1 MIDALKEYVQSGAEP
16 EKIIEKI
23 KRQIKDY
30 VDGRLNDDKQ
40 LKREIYKWDIVC
52 KWYGRDVKTKTD
64 LTEWVKGD
72 YYDPSSKNKK
82 GINNLISRTAYSDW
96 QDGIIAGERGNDAE
110 LSSAMALIRS
120 DNFDEIVKLP
130 INNWTNKNGQ
140 HKKIDLQ
147 IVSTYLMCHNPFDYM
162 QVKKAEFEAARSDW
176 KLKIGFKEYEQWLRT
191 RKVSKNSSS
200 FYMRTLRSA
209 YNKVISR
216 NQMEQTFPFRN
227 VYTGVERTRKRAVPE
242 DIMVRLQ
249 KLDLTHSAPLAFSRD
264 MFIFSY
270 CTRGMAFVDIA
281 YLKKEDVS
289 GGILS
294 YVRHKT
300 GQRLT
305 VRIEPLIEEII
316 ERYEPFVHNSPY
328 LFPIITSNDPEEAF
342 RQYQTALGYHNRK
355 LKKLGKLTGENLHLS
370 SYTARHS
377 WATVARKHNVPLS
390 VISAGMG
397 HTSEKTTLIY
407 LDSVENS
414 LIDKA
419 NEEILEALCRN
430 VSK

>member
-1 MIDALKEYVQSGAEP
+1 MATVKVKFRKSSVEGKAGTIYYQLCHKQSNRQITTRMRVLPHWWDAEKETFIAEADNNGLSARYQP
-16 EKIIEKI
+16 QIEKDLLCI
-23 KRQIKDY
+23 RQILCEWDGEGRDY
-30 VDGRLNDDKQ
+30 TLADVIDRFRTLNENGDTVLSCLATLVGKLKNDDRWGNARNLQRASNSFSDFLGGLDIPLKQ
-40 LKREIYKWDIVC
+40 V
-52 KWYGRDVKTKTD
+52 
-64 LTEWVKGD
+64 
-72 YYDPSSKNKK
+72 
-82 GINNLISRTAYSDW
+82 
-96 QDGIIAGERGNDAE
+96 
-110 LSSAMALIRS
+110 
-120 DNFDEIVKLP
+120 DEKL
-130 INNWTNKNGQ
+130 
-140 HKKIDLQ
+140 
-147 IVSTYLMCHNPFDYM
+147 VM
-162 QVKKAEFEAARSDW
+162 
-176 KLKIGFKEYEQWLRT
+176 EYEQWLRT

-209 YNKVISR
+209 YNKVISQ

-419 NEEILEALCRN
+419 NEEILEALCRT

>member
-1 MIDALKEYVQSGAEP
+1 MATVKVKFRKSSVKGKAGTIYYQLCHKQSNKQITTRMHVLSQWWDAEKETFISEADNSGMSARYQRQ
-16 EKIIEKI
+16 IEKDLHCI
-23 KRQIKDY
+23 RRILCEWDGMGKDY
-30 VDGRLNDDKQ
+30 TLADVIARFHAQDENKDTMLSCLAALVDEFKNNERWGNARNLQRATNSFSGF
-40 LKREIYKWDIVC
+40 LGGLDIPFEQVDE
-52 KWYGRDVKTKTD
+52 K
-64 LTEWVKGD
+64 
-72 YYDPSSKNKK
+72 
-82 GINNLISRTAYSDW
+82 LI
-96 QDGIIAGERGNDAE
+96 
-110 LSSAMALIRS
+110 M
-120 DNFDEIVKLP
+120 
-130 INNWTNKNGQ
+130 
-140 HKKIDLQ
+140 
-147 IVSTYLMCHNPFDYM
+147 
-162 QVKKAEFEAARSDW
+162 
-176 KLKIGFKEYEQWLRT
+176 EYEQWLRA

-209 YNKVISR
+209 YNKVISTK
-216 NQMEQTFPFRN
+216 QWEQTYPFRN
-227 VYTGVERTRKRAVPE
+227 VYTGVERTRKRAVRE
-242 DIMVRLQ
+242 DVMVCLQ
-249 KLDLTHSAPLAFSRD
+249 KLDLARSAPLAFSRD
-264 MFIFSY
+264 LFIFSY

-281 YLKKEDVS
+281 YLKKENIN
-289 GGILS
+289 GGVLS

-316 ERYEPFVHNSPY
+316 KRYESSVCNSPY

-355 LKKLGKLTGENLHLS
+355 LKKLGKLTGENLRLS

-377 WATVARKHNVPLS
+377 WATIARNHNVPLS

-407 LDSVENS
+407 LESVENL

-419 NEEILEALCRN
+419 NEGILKALCRN

>member
-1 MIDALKEYVQSGAEP
+1 MATVKVKFRKSSVEGKAGSIYYQLCHKQSNRQITTRMHILPQWWDAEKETFISEADNNGMSARYQRQ
-16 EKIIEKI
+16 IEKDLQRI
-23 KRQIKDY
+23 RRILCEWDGTGKDY
-30 VDGRLNDDKQ
+30 TLTDVITRFRTWDENGDTVLSSLVTLVDELKNDDRWGNARNLQRALNSFSGFLGGLDIPFKQ
-40 LKREIYKWDIVC
+40 VDEK
-52 KWYGRDVKTKTD
+52 
-64 LTEWVKGD
+64 
-72 YYDPSSKNKK
+72 
-82 GINNLISRTAYSDW
+82 LI
-96 QDGIIAGERGNDAE
+96 
-110 LSSAMALIRS
+110 M
-120 DNFDEIVKLP
+120 
-130 INNWTNKNGQ
+130 
-140 HKKIDLQ
+140 
-147 IVSTYLMCHNPFDYM
+147 
-162 QVKKAEFEAARSDW
+162 
-176 KLKIGFKEYEQWLRT
+176 EYEQWLRA

-209 YNKVISR
+209 YNKVI
-216 NQMEQTFPFRN
+216 NTKQLEQTYPFRN
-227 VYTGVERTRKRAVPE
+227 VYTGVERTRKRAVRE

-249 KLDLTHSAPLAFSRD
+249 KLDLTRSAPLAFSRD
-264 MFIFSY
+264 LFIFSY

-281 YLKKEDVS
+281 YLKKEDIN
-289 GGILS
+289 GGMLS
-294 YVRHKT
+294 YIRHKT

-316 ERYEPFVHNSPY
+316 KRYEPSVRNSPY
-328 LFPIITSNDPEEAF
+328 IFPIITSNDPEEAF

-377 WATVARKHNVPLS
+377 WATVARNHNVPLS

-407 LDSVENS
+407 LESVENL

-419 NEEILEALCRN
+419 NEDILKALCRN

>member
-1 MIDALKEYVQSGAEP
+1 MATVKVKFRKSSVEGKAGTIYYQLCHKQSNRQITTRMRVLPHWWDAEKETFIAEADNNGLSARYQQQ
-16 EKIIEKI
+16 IEKDLLCI
-23 KRQIKDY
+23 RRILCEWDGEGRDY
-30 VDGRLNDDKQ
+30 TLADVIDRFRTLNENGDTVLSCLATLIDELKNDGRWGNARNLQRALNSFSDFLGGLDRPLKQ
-40 LKREIYKWDIVC
+40 VD
-52 KWYGRDVKTKTD
+52 
-64 LTEWVKGD
+64 
-72 YYDPSSKNKK
+72 
-82 GINNLISRTAYSDW
+82 
-96 QDGIIAGERGNDAE
+96 ER
-110 LSSAMALIRS
+110 LVM
-120 DNFDEIVKLP
+120 
-130 INNWTNKNGQ
+130 
-140 HKKIDLQ
+140 
-147 IVSTYLMCHNPFDYM
+147 
-162 QVKKAEFEAARSDW
+162 
-176 KLKIGFKEYEQWLRT
+176 EYEQWLRI

-328 LFPIITSNDPEEAF
+328 LFPIITSMI
-342 RQYQTALGYHNRK
+342 RK
-355 LKKLGKLTGENLHLS
+355 RLSDNIRRRWVIITGN
-370 SYTARHS
+370 
-377 WATVARKHNVPLS
+377 
-390 VISAGMG
+390 
-397 HTSEKTTLIY
+397 
-407 LDSVENS
+407 
-414 LIDKA
+414 
-419 NEEILEALCRN
+419 
-430 VSK
+430 

>member
-1 MIDALKEYVQSGAEP
+1 MATVKVKFRKSSVEGKAGSIYYQLCHKQSNRQITTRMHVLSQWWDAEKEAFISEADNNGMSARYQRQ
-16 EKIIEKI
+16 IEKDLRYI
-23 KRQIKDY
+23 RQILCEWDEVGKDY
-30 VDGRLNDDKQ
+30 TLADVIARFHARDENEDTILSCLAALVDELKNDERWGNARNLQRAMNSFSGFLGGLDIPFKQVDERL
-40 LKREIYKWDIVC
+40 I
-52 KWYGRDVKTKTD
+52 
-64 LTEWVKGD
+64 
-72 YYDPSSKNKK
+72 
-82 GINNLISRTAYSDW
+82 
-96 QDGIIAGERGNDAE
+96 
-110 LSSAMALIRS
+110 M
-120 DNFDEIVKLP
+120 
-130 INNWTNKNGQ
+130 
-140 HKKIDLQ
+140 
-147 IVSTYLMCHNPFDYM
+147 
-162 QVKKAEFEAARSDW
+162 
-176 KLKIGFKEYEQWLRT
+176 EYEQWLRA

-209 YNKVISR
+209 YNKVISIK
-216 NQMEQTFPFRN
+216 QLEQTYPFRN
-227 VYTGVERTRKRAVPE
+227 VYTGVERTHKRAVRE
-242 DIMVRLQ
+242 GIMVCLQ

-281 YLKKEDVS
+281 YLKKKDIN
-289 GGILS
+289 GGMLS

-300 GQRLT
+300 GQRLI

-316 ERYEPFVHNSPY
+316 KRYEPSVRNSPY

-355 LKKLGKLTGENLHLS
+355 LKKLGKLTGEDLRLS

-377 WATVARKHNVPLS
+377 WATVARNHNVPLS

-407 LDSVENS
+407 LESVENS
-414 LIDKA
+414 QIDKA
-419 NEEILEALCRN
+419 NEGILEALCCN

>member
-1 MIDALKEYVQSGAEP
+1 MATVKVKFRKSSVEGKAGTIYYQLCHKQSNRQITTRMRVLPHWWDAEKETFIAEADNNGLSARYQQQ
-16 EKIIEKI
+16 IEKDLLCI
-23 KRQIKDY
+23 RRILCEW
-30 VDGRLNDDKQ
+30 DG
-40 LKREIYKWDIVC
+40 E
-52 KWYGRDVKTKTD
+52 GRDYTLADVIDRFRT
-64 LTEWVKGD
+64 LNENGD
-72 YYDPSSKNKK
+72 TVLSCLATLIDELKND
-82 GINNLISRTAYSDW
+82 GQWGNARNLQRALNSFSDFLGGLDRPLK
-96 QDGIIAGERGNDAE
+96 QVDER
-110 LSSAMALIRS
+110 LVM
-120 DNFDEIVKLP
+120 
-130 INNWTNKNGQ
+130 
-140 HKKIDLQ
+140 
-147 IVSTYLMCHNPFDYM
+147 
-162 QVKKAEFEAARSDW
+162 
-176 KLKIGFKEYEQWLRT
+176 EYEQWLRI

-316 ERYEPFVHNSPY
+316 ERYEPLVHNSPY

>member
-1 MIDALKEYVQSGAEP
+1 MATVKVKFRKSSVEGKAGTIYYQLCHKQSNRQITTRMRVLPHWWDAEKETFIAEADNNGLSAHYQQQ
-16 EKIIEKI
+16 IEKDLLCI
-23 KRQIKDY
+23 RRILCEW
-30 VDGRLNDDKQ
+30 DG
-40 LKREIYKWDIVC
+40 E
-52 KWYGRDVKTKTD
+52 GRDYTLADVIDHFRT
-64 LTEWVKGD
+64 LNENGD
-72 YYDPSSKNKK
+72 TVLSCLATLIDELKND
-82 GINNLISRTAYSDW
+82 GQWGNARNLQRALNSFSDFLGGLDRPLK
-96 QDGIIAGERGNDAE
+96 QVDER
-110 LSSAMALIRS
+110 LVM
-120 DNFDEIVKLP
+120 
-130 INNWTNKNGQ
+130 
-140 HKKIDLQ
+140 
-147 IVSTYLMCHNPFDYM
+147 
-162 QVKKAEFEAARSDW
+162 
-176 KLKIGFKEYEQWLRT
+176 EYEQWLRI

-316 ERYEPFVHNSPY
+316 ERYEPLVHNSPY

>member
-1 MIDALKEYVQSGAEP
+1 MATVKVKFRKSSVEGKAGTIYYQLCHKQSNRQITTRMRVLPHWWDAEKETFIAEADNNGLSARYQQQ
-16 EKIIEKI
+16 IEKDLLCI
-23 KRQIKDY
+23 RRILCEWDGEGRDY
-30 VDGRLNDDKQ
+30 TLADVIDRFRTLNENGDTVLSCLETLIDELKNDGRWGNARNLQRALNSFSDFLGGLDRPLKQ
-40 LKREIYKWDIVC
+40 VD
-52 KWYGRDVKTKTD
+52 
-64 LTEWVKGD
+64 
-72 YYDPSSKNKK
+72 
-82 GINNLISRTAYSDW
+82 
-96 QDGIIAGERGNDAE
+96 ER
-110 LSSAMALIRS
+110 LVM
-120 DNFDEIVKLP
+120 
-130 INNWTNKNGQ
+130 
-140 HKKIDLQ
+140 
-147 IVSTYLMCHNPFDYM
+147 
-162 QVKKAEFEAARSDW
+162 
-176 KLKIGFKEYEQWLRT
+176 EYEQWLRI

-300 GQRLT
+300 GQCLT

>member
-1 MIDALKEYVQSGAEP
+1 MATVKVKFRKSSVEGKAGTIYYQLCHKQSNRQITTRMRVLPHWWDAEKETFIAEADNNGLSAHYQQQ
-16 EKIIEKI
+16 IEKDLLCI
-23 KRQIKDY
+23 RRILCEW
-30 VDGRLNDDKQ
+30 DG
-40 LKREIYKWDIVC
+40 E
-52 KWYGRDVKTKTD
+52 GRDYTLADVIDHFRT
-64 LTEWVKGD
+64 LNENGD
-72 YYDPSSKNKK
+72 TVLSCLATLIDELKND
-82 GINNLISRTAYSDW
+82 GQWGNARNLQRALNSFSDFLGGLDRPLK
-96 QDGIIAGERGNDAE
+96 QVDER
-110 LSSAMALIRS
+110 LVM
-120 DNFDEIVKLP
+120 
-130 INNWTNKNGQ
+130 
-140 HKKIDLQ
+140 
-147 IVSTYLMCHNPFDYM
+147 
-162 QVKKAEFEAARSDW
+162 
-176 KLKIGFKEYEQWLRT
+176 EYEQWLRT

-316 ERYEPFVHNSPY
+316 ERYEPLVHNSPY

-419 NEEILEALCRN
+419 NEGILEALCCN

>member
-1 MIDALKEYVQSGAEP
+1 MATVKVKFRKSSVEGKAGTIYYQLCHKQSNRQITTRMRVLPHWWDAEKETFIAEADNNGLSARYQQQ
-16 EKIIEKI
+16 IEKDLLCI
-23 KRQIKDY
+23 RQILCEWDGEGRDY
-30 VDGRLNDDKQ
+30 TLADVIERFRTLNENGGTVLSCLATLIDEFKNDGRWGNARNLQRALNSFSDFLGGLDRPLKQ
-40 LKREIYKWDIVC
+40 VD
-52 KWYGRDVKTKTD
+52 
-64 LTEWVKGD
+64 
-72 YYDPSSKNKK
+72 
-82 GINNLISRTAYSDW
+82 
-96 QDGIIAGERGNDAE
+96 ER
-110 LSSAMALIRS
+110 LVM
-120 DNFDEIVKLP
+120 
-130 INNWTNKNGQ
+130 
-140 HKKIDLQ
+140 
-147 IVSTYLMCHNPFDYM
+147 
-162 QVKKAEFEAARSDW
+162 
-176 KLKIGFKEYEQWLRT
+176 EYEQWLRT

-316 ERYEPFVHNSPY
+316 ERYEPLVHNSPY

-419 NEEILEALCRN
+419 NEGILEALYHN
-430 VSK
+430 E

>member
-1 MIDALKEYVQSGAEP
+1 MATVKVKFRKSSVEGKAGTIYYQLCHKQSNRQITTRMRILPHWWDAEKETFIAEADNNGLSARYQQQ
-16 EKIIEKI
+16 IEKDLLCI
-23 KRQIKDY
+23 RRILCEWDGEGRDY
-30 VDGRLNDDKQ
+30 TLADVIDRFRTLNENGDTVLSCLTVLIDELKNDGRWGNARNLQRALNSFSDFLGGLDRPLKQ
-40 LKREIYKWDIVC
+40 VD
-52 KWYGRDVKTKTD
+52 
-64 LTEWVKGD
+64 
-72 YYDPSSKNKK
+72 
-82 GINNLISRTAYSDW
+82 
-96 QDGIIAGERGNDAE
+96 ER
-110 LSSAMALIRS
+110 LVM
-120 DNFDEIVKLP
+120 
-130 INNWTNKNGQ
+130 
-140 HKKIDLQ
+140 
-147 IVSTYLMCHNPFDYM
+147 
-162 QVKKAEFEAARSDW
+162 
-176 KLKIGFKEYEQWLRT
+176 EYEQWLRI

-316 ERYEPFVHNSPY
+316 KRYEPSVRNSPY

>member
-1 MIDALKEYVQSGAEP
+1 MATVKVKFRKSSVEGKAGTIYYQLCHKQSNRQITTRMRVLPHWWDAEKETFIAEADNNGLSAHYQQQ
-16 EKIIEKI
+16 IEKDLLCI
-23 KRQIKDY
+23 RRILCEW
-30 VDGRLNDDKQ
+30 DG
-40 LKREIYKWDIVC
+40 E
-52 KWYGRDVKTKTD
+52 GRDYTLADVIDHFRT
-64 LTEWVKGD
+64 LNENGD
-72 YYDPSSKNKK
+72 TVLSCLATLIDELKND
-82 GINNLISRTAYSDW
+82 GQWGNARNLQRALNSFSDFLGGLDRPLK
-96 QDGIIAGERGNDAE
+96 QVDER
-110 LSSAMALIRS
+110 LVM
-120 DNFDEIVKLP
+120 
-130 INNWTNKNGQ
+130 
-140 HKKIDLQ
+140 
-147 IVSTYLMCHNPFDYM
+147 
-162 QVKKAEFEAARSDW
+162 
-176 KLKIGFKEYEQWLRT
+176 EYEQWLRT

-316 ERYEPFVHNSPY
+316 ERYEPLVHNSPY

-397 HTSEKTTLIY
+397 QTSEKTTLIY

>member
-1 MIDALKEYVQSGAEP
+1 MATVKVKFRKSSVEGKAGTIYYQLCHKQSNRQITTRMRVLPHWWDAEKETFIAEADNNGLSARYQQQ
-16 EKIIEKI
+16 IEKDLLCI
-23 KRQIKDY
+23 RRILCEWDGEGRDY
-30 VDGRLNDDKQ
+30 TLADVIDRFRTLNENGDTVLSCLATLIDELKNDGRCGNARNLQRALNSFSDFLGGLDRPLKQ
-40 LKREIYKWDIVC
+40 VD
-52 KWYGRDVKTKTD
+52 
-64 LTEWVKGD
+64 
-72 YYDPSSKNKK
+72 
-82 GINNLISRTAYSDW
+82 
-96 QDGIIAGERGNDAE
+96 ER
-110 LSSAMALIRS
+110 LVM
-120 DNFDEIVKLP
+120 
-130 INNWTNKNGQ
+130 
-140 HKKIDLQ
+140 
-147 IVSTYLMCHNPFDYM
+147 
-162 QVKKAEFEAARSDW
+162 
-176 KLKIGFKEYEQWLRT
+176 EYEQWLRI

-242 DIMVRLQ
+242 DIMVRFQ

>member
-1 MIDALKEYVQSGAEP
+1 MATVKVKFRKSSVEGKAGTIYYQLCHKQSNRQITTRMRVLPHWWDAEKETFIAEADNNGLSAHYQQQ
-16 EKIIEKI
+16 IEKDLLCI
-23 KRQIKDY
+23 RRILCEW
-30 VDGRLNDDKQ
+30 DG
-40 LKREIYKWDIVC
+40 E
-52 KWYGRDVKTKTD
+52 GRDYTLADVIDHFRT
-64 LTEWVKGD
+64 LNENGD
-72 YYDPSSKNKK
+72 TVLSCLATLIDELKND
-82 GINNLISRTAYSDW
+82 GQWGNARNLQRALNSFSDFLGGLDRPLK
-96 QDGIIAGERGNDAE
+96 QVDER
-110 LSSAMALIRS
+110 LVM
-120 DNFDEIVKLP
+120 
-130 INNWTNKNGQ
+130 
-140 HKKIDLQ
+140 
-147 IVSTYLMCHNPFDYM
+147 
-162 QVKKAEFEAARSDW
+162 
-176 KLKIGFKEYEQWLRT
+176 EYEQWLRT

-227 VYTGVERTRKRAVPE
+227 VYTGVERTSKRAVPE

-316 ERYEPFVHNSPY
+316 ERYEPLVHNSPY

>member
-1 MIDALKEYVQSGAEP
+1 MATVKVKFRKSSVEGKAGTIYYQLCHKQSNRQITTRMRVLPHWWDAEKETFIAEADNNGLSAHYQQQ
-16 EKIIEKI
+16 IEKDLLCI
-23 KRQIKDY
+23 RRILCEW
-30 VDGRLNDDKQ
+30 DG
-40 LKREIYKWDIVC
+40 E
-52 KWYGRDVKTKTD
+52 GRDYTLADVIDRFRT
-64 LTEWVKGD
+64 LNENGD
-72 YYDPSSKNKK
+72 TVLSCLATLIDELKND
-82 GINNLISRTAYSDW
+82 GQWGNARNLQRALNSFSDFLGGLDRPLK
-96 QDGIIAGERGNDAE
+96 QVDER
-110 LSSAMALIRS
+110 LVM
-120 DNFDEIVKLP
+120 
-130 INNWTNKNGQ
+130 
-140 HKKIDLQ
+140 
-147 IVSTYLMCHNPFDYM
+147 
-162 QVKKAEFEAARSDW
+162 
-176 KLKIGFKEYEQWLRT
+176 EYEQWLRT

>member
-1 MIDALKEYVQSGAEP
+1 MATVKVKFRKSSVEGKAGTIYYQLCHKQSNRQINTRMRVLPHWWDAEKETFIAEADNNGLSARYQQQ
-16 EKIIEKI
+16 IEKDLLCI
-23 KRQIKDY
+23 RRILCEWDGEGRDY
-30 VDGRLNDDKQ
+30 TLADVIDRFRTLNENGDTVLSCLTALVDELKNDGRWGNARNLQRASNSFSDFLGGLDIPLKQ
-40 LKREIYKWDIVC
+40 ID
-52 KWYGRDVKTKTD
+52 
-64 LTEWVKGD
+64 
-72 YYDPSSKNKK
+72 
-82 GINNLISRTAYSDW
+82 
-96 QDGIIAGERGNDAE
+96 ER
-110 LSSAMALIRS
+110 LVM
-120 DNFDEIVKLP
+120 
-130 INNWTNKNGQ
+130 
-140 HKKIDLQ
+140 
-147 IVSTYLMCHNPFDYM
+147 
-162 QVKKAEFEAARSDW
+162 
-176 KLKIGFKEYEQWLRT
+176 EYEQWLRT

-316 ERYEPFVHNSPY
+316 KRYEPSVRNSPY
-328 LFPIITSNDPEEAF
+328 LFPIITSNDPEETF

-419 NEEILEALCRN
+419 NEGILEALCCN

>member
-1 MIDALKEYVQSGAEP
+1 MATVKVKFRKSSVEGKAGSIYYQLCHKQSNRQITTRMHILPQWWDAEKETFISEADNNGMSARYQRQ
-16 EKIIEKI
+16 IEKDLQRI
-23 KRQIKDY
+23 RRILCEWDGTGKDY
-30 VDGRLNDDKQ
+30 TLTDVITRFRTWDENGDTVLSSLVTLVDELKNDDRWGNARNLQRALNSFSGFLEGWDVSLKQ
-40 LKREIYKWDIVC
+40 VDEK
-52 KWYGRDVKTKTD
+52 
-64 LTEWVKGD
+64 
-72 YYDPSSKNKK
+72 
-82 GINNLISRTAYSDW
+82 LI
-96 QDGIIAGERGNDAE
+96 
-110 LSSAMALIRS
+110 M
-120 DNFDEIVKLP
+120 
-130 INNWTNKNGQ
+130 
-140 HKKIDLQ
+140 
-147 IVSTYLMCHNPFDYM
+147 
-162 QVKKAEFEAARSDW
+162 
-176 KLKIGFKEYEQWLRT
+176 EYEQWLRA

-227 VYTGVERTRKRAVPE
+227 VYTGVEHTRKRAVHE
-242 DIMVRLQ
+242 DIMICIQ
-249 KLDLTHSAPLAFSRD
+249 KLNLIHSAPLAFSRD
-264 MFIFSY
+264 LFIFSY

-281 YLKKEDVS
+281 YLKKVDIS
-289 GGILS
+289 GGMLS

-305 VRIEPLIEEII
+305 IRIEPCIEEII
-316 ERYEPFVHNSPY
+316 KRYEPSVRNSPY
-328 LFPIITSNDPEEAF
+328 LFPIITSDDPEEAF

-355 LKKLGKLTGENLHLS
+355 LKKLGKLTGENLRLS

-377 WATVARKHNVPLS
+377 WATVARNHNVPLS

-407 LDSVENS
+407 LDSIENS

-419 NEEILEALCRN
+419 NEGILEALCRN

>member
-1 MIDALKEYVQSGAEP
+1 MATVKVKFRKSSVEGKAGTIYYQLCHKQSNRQITTRMRVLPHWWDAEKETFIAEADNNGLSARYQQQ
-16 EKIIEKI
+16 IEKDLLCI
-23 KRQIKDY
+23 RRILCEWDGEGRDY
-30 VDGRLNDDKQ
+30 TLADVIDRFRTLNENGDTVLSCLTTLIDELKNDGRWGNARNLQRALNSFSDFLGGLDRPLKQ
-40 LKREIYKWDIVC
+40 VD
-52 KWYGRDVKTKTD
+52 
-64 LTEWVKGD
+64 
-72 YYDPSSKNKK
+72 
-82 GINNLISRTAYSDW
+82 
-96 QDGIIAGERGNDAE
+96 ER
-110 LSSAMALIRS
+110 LVM
-120 DNFDEIVKLP
+120 
-130 INNWTNKNGQ
+130 
-140 HKKIDLQ
+140 
-147 IVSTYLMCHNPFDYM
+147 
-162 QVKKAEFEAARSDW
+162 
-176 KLKIGFKEYEQWLRT
+176 EYEQWLRI

>member
-1 MIDALKEYVQSGAEP
+1 MATVKVKFRKSSVEGKAGTIYYQLCHKQSNRQITTRMRVLPHWWDAEKETFIAEADNNGLSAHYQQQ
-16 EKIIEKI
+16 IEKDLLCI
-23 KRQIKDY
+23 RRILCEW
-30 VDGRLNDDKQ
+30 DG
-40 LKREIYKWDIVC
+40 E
-52 KWYGRDVKTKTD
+52 GRDYTLADVIDHFRT
-64 LTEWVKGD
+64 LNENGD
-72 YYDPSSKNKK
+72 TVLSCLATLIDELKND
-82 GINNLISRTAYSDW
+82 GQWGNARNLQRALNSFSDFLGGLDRPLK
-96 QDGIIAGERGNDAE
+96 QVDER
-110 LSSAMALIRS
+110 LVM
-120 DNFDEIVKLP
+120 
-130 INNWTNKNGQ
+130 
-140 HKKIDLQ
+140 
-147 IVSTYLMCHNPFDYM
+147 
-162 QVKKAEFEAARSDW
+162 
-176 KLKIGFKEYEQWLRT
+176 EYEQWLRT

-316 ERYEPFVHNSPY
+316 ERYEPLVHNSPY

-377 WATVARKHNVPLS
+377 WATVAGKHNVTLS

>member
-1 MIDALKEYVQSGAEP
+1 MATVKVKFRKSSVEGKAGTIYYQLCHRQSNRQINTRMRLLPHWWDAEKETFIAEADNNGLSARYQQQ
-16 EKIIEKI
+16 IEKDLLCI
-23 KRQIKDY
+23 RRILCEW
-30 VDGRLNDDKQ
+30 DG
-40 LKREIYKWDIVC
+40 E
-52 KWYGRDVKTKTD
+52 GRDYTLADVIHRFRT
-64 LTEWVKGD
+64 LNENGD
-72 YYDPSSKNKK
+72 TVLSCLATLIDELKND
-82 GINNLISRTAYSDW
+82 GQWGNARNLQRALNSFSDFLGGL
-96 QDGIIAGERGNDAE
+96 DRPLKLVDER
-110 LSSAMALIRS
+110 LVM
-120 DNFDEIVKLP
+120 
-130 INNWTNKNGQ
+130 
-140 HKKIDLQ
+140 
-147 IVSTYLMCHNPFDYM
+147 
-162 QVKKAEFEAARSDW
+162 
-176 KLKIGFKEYEQWLRT
+176 EYEQWLRT

-242 DIMVRLQ
+242 AIMVRLQ

-305 VRIEPLIEEII
+305 VRIEPLIEDII
-316 ERYEPFVHNSPY
+316 ERYKPFVRNSPY

-377 WATVARKHNVPLS
+377 WATVARKHNIPLS

>member
-1 MIDALKEYVQSGAEP
+1 MATVKVKFRKSSVEGKAGTIYYQLCHKQSNRQITTRMRVLPHWWDAEKETFIAEADNNGLSARYQQQ
-16 EKIIEKI
+16 IEKDLLCI
-23 KRQIKDY
+23 RRILCEWDGEGRDY
-30 VDGRLNDDKQ
+30 TLADVIDRFRTLNENGDTVLSCLATLIDELKNDGR
-40 LKREIYKWDIVC
+40 
-52 KWYGRDVKTKTD
+52 
-64 LTEWVKGD
+64 
-72 YYDPSSKNKK
+72 
-82 GINNLISRTAYSDW
+82 
-96 QDGIIAGERGNDAE
+96 RGNARN
-110 LSSAMALIRS
+110 LQRALNSFS
-120 DNFDEIVKLP
+120 DFLGGLDRPLKQVDERLV
-130 INNWTNKNGQ
+130 
-140 HKKIDLQ
+140 
-147 IVSTYLMCHNPFDYM
+147 M
-162 QVKKAEFEAARSDW
+162 
-176 KLKIGFKEYEQWLRT
+176 EYEQWLRI

>member
-1 MIDALKEYVQSGAEP
+1 MATVKVKFRKSSVEGKAGTIYYQLCHKQSNRQITTRMRVLPHWWDAEKETFIAEADNNGLSARYQQQ
-16 EKIIEKI
+16 IEKDLLCI
-23 KRQIKDY
+23 RRILCEWDGEGRDY
-30 VDGRLNDDKQ
+30 TLADVIDRFRTLNENGDTVLSCLIVLIDELKNDGRWGNARNLQRALNSFSDFLGGLDRPLKQ
-40 LKREIYKWDIVC
+40 VD
-52 KWYGRDVKTKTD
+52 
-64 LTEWVKGD
+64 
-72 YYDPSSKNKK
+72 
-82 GINNLISRTAYSDW
+82 
-96 QDGIIAGERGNDAE
+96 ER
-110 LSSAMALIRS
+110 LVM
-120 DNFDEIVKLP
+120 
-130 INNWTNKNGQ
+130 
-140 HKKIDLQ
+140 
-147 IVSTYLMCHNPFDYM
+147 
-162 QVKKAEFEAARSDW
+162 
-176 KLKIGFKEYEQWLRT
+176 EYEQWLRI

-300 GQRLT
+300 GQCLT